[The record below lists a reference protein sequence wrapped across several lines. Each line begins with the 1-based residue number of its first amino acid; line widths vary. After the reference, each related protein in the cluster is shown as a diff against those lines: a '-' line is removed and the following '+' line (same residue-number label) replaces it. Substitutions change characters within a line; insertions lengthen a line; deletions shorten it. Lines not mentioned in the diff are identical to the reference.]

1 MPSVRL
7 EKVSKSF
14 GKNRVLKEVDLE
26 VRDGEFMVLLGPSG
40 SGKTTTLRIVAGL
53 EIQDS
58 GHVYIGDKLV
68 DSLPPRE
75 RNVAMVFQ
83 NYALYPHKTVYE
95 NIAMPLMAK
104 KVIPSEA
111 DKKIKGVAET
121 LGISDLLDRYPRQLS
136 GGQQQR
142 VALARAL
149 VKEPD
154 VFLMDEPLS
163 NLDAKLRVSARTFLK
178 SLQRR
183 LGITTIYVT
192 HDQAEAMAMADRI
205 ALISDGVVQQLG
217 TPPELYFRPV
227 NEFVAGFLGSPPI
240 NMMRAFAKGG
250 IVEAPGFSWNVGGL
264 NAEGEVIAG
273 IRPEDVTVNEGE
285 TVGKVKVVEPLGS
298 ETIVTL
304 EVAGNTLVARMLGN
318 ADVKEGSELRISVD
332 SSKLLLF
339 KGGKRIWPPR
349 ASP

>member
-7 EKVSKSF
+7 EKISKSF
-14 GKNRVLKEVDLE
+14 GKNRVLNEVDLE

-40 SGKTTTLRIVAGL
+40 SGKTTTLRIIAGL

-104 KVIPSEA
+104 KVSPSEA
-111 DKKIKGVAET
+111 DKKIKEVAET

-183 LGITTIYVT
+183 LGITTVYVT
-192 HDQAEAMAMADRI
+192 HDQAEAMAMADRV

-217 TPPELYFRPV
+217 TPSELYFRPA

-240 NMMRAFAKGG
+240 NLMKATVEGG
-250 IVEAPGFSWNVGGL
+250 IVKAPGFSWKIEALGV
-264 NAEGEVIAG
+264 EGEVVVG
-273 IRPEDVTVNEGE
+273 IRPEDITVNEGE

-304 EVAGNTLVARMLGN
+304 EVAENALVARMLGN
-318 ADVKEGSELRISVD
+318 ADVKEGSELKVSV
-332 SSKLLLF
+332 SPSKLLLF
-339 KGGKRIWPPR
+339 KGGKRIWPPP